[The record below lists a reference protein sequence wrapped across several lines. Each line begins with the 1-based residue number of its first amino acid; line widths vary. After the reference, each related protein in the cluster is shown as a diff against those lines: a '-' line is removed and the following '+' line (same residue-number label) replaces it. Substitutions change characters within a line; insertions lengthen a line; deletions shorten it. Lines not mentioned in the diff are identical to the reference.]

1 MPPALAYCCLAL
13 QCSVLHLSTAVT
25 AAANLLPPFLSHRG
39 GLYVVSVSRMFGAAF
54 FSEVLENSHLCYPRL
69 DLGREKEGVNF
80 ILLSTKADS
89 VSCTLLGAP
98 NLSEA
103 AYLVIFSV
111 TLRNGRNFCISL
123 TEMLVIY
130 CVGYP

>member
-1 MPPALAYCCLAL
+1 M
-13 QCSVLHLSTAVT
+13 
-25 AAANLLPPFLSHRG
+25 
-39 GLYVVSVSRMFGAAF
+39 VSVSRMFGAAF

-103 AYLVIFSV
+103 AYLVIFFCNSKEWEELLHQSDRDASYILCRIPLMV
-111 TLRNGRNFCISL
+111 HEPRCQVAKTRILKAAYVIINAITYVFCINN
-123 TEMLVIY
+123 
-130 CVGYP
+130 GAAG